1 MYIGSFNNQSANH
14 ATNQSINAI
23 NNSAR
28 TKIKVMYGEDKM
40 QENTDTLTLSPAGK
54 HQSMIQ
60 QLMKQK
66 EFLQDRKQSVLA
78 SASENGSGSMDQVK
92 EYEKQMEAI
101 DQQIAELQSEQAS
114 GSAAD
119 SNDSAGQI
127 YEKPVTREE
136 AEASQLNTLTQ
147 LASTADRAQVLSDV
161 KDNLNGRI
169 RVLNAEIK
177 TGNGN
182 IEVKIEAVSSLEEKV
197 GDIDSQIAEH
207 LGASNDTVDTVRST
221 LSEADIS
228 EDKES
233 DGGSI
238 EFDPEE
244 EPK

>member
-1 MYIGSFNNQSANH
+1 MYIGLFSTQNANH

-40 QENTDTLTLSPAGK
+40 QENTDKLTLSPAGK

-78 SASENGSGSMDQVK
+78 TASENGSGSMDQVK

-101 DQQIAELQSEQAS
+101 DQQIAELQSEEVS
-114 GSAAD
+114 D
-119 SNDSAGQI
+119 SVTDSKDSAGQI
-127 YEKPVTREE
+127 YEKPVTKEE
-136 AEASQLNTLTQ
+136 AEAGRLNTLTQ
-147 LASTADRAQVLSDV
+147 LASTVDRAQVLADV
-161 KDNLNGRI
+161 KDHLNGRI
-169 RVLNAEIK
+169 RGLNAEIK

-182 IEVKIEAVSSLEEKV
+182 MEVKMEAVSNLEERI

-207 LGASNDTVDTVRST
+207 LGASTDTVDTVRST
-221 LSEADIS
+221 VSEADNS
-228 EDKES
+228 GDEES
-233 DGGSI
+233 DSGRI
-238 EFDPEE
+238 ESDTAE